1 MVANR
6 ASLALAAF
14 RAGKGKGMDYEKAMK
29 FAEDLVRDAHFVY
42 GRTNMP
48 EAFRGPG
55 KAGRVAGAAYTF
67 RTFNHNMLLAWYDML
82 NGGHGAKGYAAFA
95 QSMAGLFALG
105 GLSAMPFYST
115 LALLLGWLTDDDEEP
130 AENIAK
136 QLPADKDWLKDV
148 IVYGMPSMA
157 GVNLGGSMRMEAIGT
172 DSRVGAN
179 AQERIGSIVSDII
192 GVPGALVGM
201 VGKFAKAAKE
211 GEIARAVEE
220 LSPVFVKNIM
230 ASYRIATT
238 GAYTLAGK
246 PINGPGEVGPRK
258 FGTADA
264 ARKAMGFQ
272 PLSVSK
278 DQDRMDAMQ
287 RRQAL
292 LSDKKE
298 QFANRARRAFT
309 EQNWEALNAQAR
321 GIMRWNKEQIDRDRP
336 DMIIKPDVIKNAIKG
351 GLGRQ
356 LNPGEMFRLKA
367 FEKNMGAD
375 KKE

>member
-1 MVANR
+1 VYDFSELCYRAVFHKLVGQSHADDVRMIVVVAHPFYDGR
-6 ASLALAAF
+6 AEAAH
-14 RAGKGKGMDYEKAMK
+14 AHAVLDGYDAVESASY
-29 FAEDLVRDAHFVY
+29 LVEQFLVERFQESHV
-42 GRTNMP
+42 
-48 EAFRGPG
+48 
-55 KAGRVAGAAYTF
+55 VV
-67 RTFNHNMLLAWYDML
+67 
-82 NGGHGAKGYAAFA
+82 GHA
-95 QSMAGLFALG
+95 QSLRLFLHFGYGL
-105 GLSAMPFYST
+105 
-115 LALLLGWLTDDDEEP
+115 
-130 AENIAK
+130 
-136 QLPADKDWLKDV
+136 
-148 IVYGMPSMA
+148 
-157 GVNLGGSMRMEAIGT
+157 
-172 DSRVGAN
+172 
-179 AQERIGSIVSDII
+179 GSIVSDII

-201 VGKFAKAAKE
+201 VGKSAKAAKE

-246 PINGPGEVGPRK
+246 PINGPGEIGPRK
-258 FGTADA
+258 FDKPDA

-321 GIMRWNKEQIDRDRP
+321 GIMKWNKEQIDRGRP
-336 DMIIKPDVIKNAIKG
+336 DMVIKPDVIKNAIKG
-351 GLGRQ
+351 GIGRQ
-356 LNPGEMFRLKA
+356 LSPGEMFRLQA